1 MSIGSL
7 SIPKAAP
14 KGPAPFHLRPRV
26 WILFAAAFLVA
37 IAALYVMA
45 TDHTGLG
52 RSGYHPFS
60 APDPRYVVSGFAVGA
75 LVGLTGVGG
84 GSLMTP
90 LLVLLFRFH
99 PGTAVGTDLL
109 YASATKAVG
118 TAVHG
123 ANRTV
128 DWSIVGRMALG
139 SVPASILSLY
149 VLYMLGVHGVS
160 AAKLIT
166 VVLGFAL
173 MLTAVTLV
181 LRNRIVAFAA
191 THFPEPSP
199 KTTAYLTTVL
209 GAALGVLITLSSVGA
224 GAIGVTVLI
233 LLYPRLATGRIVGS
247 DIAHAVPLTLIA
259 GLGHWWM
266 GTVNFGLLG
275 SLLTGSIPGIII
287 GSYFAARAPDKV
299 LRPLLAA
306 TLMLVGFG
314 MAH

>member
-1 MSIGSL
+1 MSIGSV
-7 SIPKAAP
+7 SIAKTDLT
-14 KGPAPFHLRPRV
+14 GRSPFQVRPRV
-26 WILFAAAFLVA
+26 WILFAAVFLVVVA
-37 IAALYVMA
+37 TLYVMA
-45 TDHTGLG
+45 TDHSGLG
-52 RSGYHPFS
+52 RVGYHPFA
-60 APDPRYVVSGFAVGA
+60 APDPRYVVSGFVVGA

-123 ANRTV
+123 ASRTV
-128 DWSIVGRMALG
+128 DWLIVGRMALG
-139 SVPASILSLY
+139 SVPAAILSLY
-149 VLYMLGVHGVS
+149 FLYALGVHGVS
-160 AAKLIT
+160 AAKLISVT
-166 VVLGFAL
+166 LGFAL

-181 LRNRIVAFAA
+181 FRNRIVAFVGSR
-191 THFPEPSP
+191 FPEPSP

-233 LLYPRLATGRIVGS
+233 LLYPRLATGRIVGT

-259 GLGHWWM
+259 GLGHWWL

-275 SLLTGSIPGIII
+275 SLLTGSIPGIVI
-287 GSYFAARAPDKV
+287 GSAFAARAPDKV

>member
-1 MSIGSL
+1 V
-7 SIPKAAP
+7 KAR
-14 KGPAPFHLRPRV
+14 L
-26 WILFAAAFLVA
+26 WILFVAVVLVAAATLF
-37 IAALYVMA
+37 VMA
-45 TDHTGLG
+45 TDHTGAG
-52 RSGYHPFS
+52 RSIYHPFVL
-60 APDPRYVVSGFAVGA
+60 PDPRYVVSGFFVGG

-109 YASATKAVG
+109 YASATKTVG

-149 VLYMLGVHGVS
+149 FLYRLGVHGIS

-181 LRNRIVAFAA
+181 FRSQIVAFAA
-191 THFPEPSP
+191 ARFPEPSA
-199 KTTAYLTTVL
+199 KTTAYLTTLL
-209 GAALGVLITLSSVGA
+209 GAVLGVLITLSSVGA

-233 LLYPRLATGRIVGS
+233 LLYPRLNMSRVIGS

-259 GLGHWWM
+259 GLGHWWL
-266 GTVNFGLLG
+266 GSVNFGLLG

-287 GSYFAARAPDKV
+287 GSYFAARAPDRL

>member
-1 MSIGSL
+1 MTVGSL
-7 SIPKAAP
+7 SIAKTAP
-14 KGPAPFHLRPRV
+14 NGRPPFHVRPRV
-26 WILFAAAFLVA
+26 WILFGAIVVVVAATVF
-37 IAALYVMA
+37 VMA

-52 RSGYHPFS
+52 RSGYHPF
-60 APDPRYVVSGFAVGA
+60 AMPDPRYVVSGFGVGA

-128 DWSIVGRMALG
+128 DWAIVGRMALG

-149 VLYMLGVHGVS
+149 FLYALGVHGVA
-160 AAKLIT
+160 AAKLISVT
-166 VVLGFAL
+166 LGFAL

-181 LRNRIVAFAA
+181 FRNRIVAFVGA
-191 THFPEPSP
+191 HFPEPNP
-199 KTTAYLTTVL
+199 KTTAYLTTIL

-233 LLYPRLATGRIVGS
+233 LLYPRLATGRIVGT

-259 GLGHWWM
+259 GLGHWWL

-287 GSYFAARAPDKV
+287 GSYFAARAPDRV